1 MKHRKRKVTAM
12 LLALMMVIT
21 MLPLGVLAEGGTKTV
36 TVSIEKF
43 VLGQGYIMEP
53 TMVTVPEDATVEAAI
68 NRALTQTGHT
78 ANITASPY
86 GSYIA
91 GVTDPNRGEVQ
102 VPQKILDALTA
113 AKLVFVSEDDTPY
126 TLDAGDYELPDYEHG
141 IYAYSGWQFSV
152 NNVFSSTGISYTT
165 VNEGDVIRVQ
175 FSLTGE
181 SDVNG
186 NCSWGRGP
194 VYPDYANRTDLTR
207 ALAEINHKKL
217 SNPSYLT
224 QNNLQTA
231 YDTAMAIMG
240 DFESTQAQVN
250 TAYTALT
257 GKNSDITAT
266 DGQPEPVVT
275 PGVKTSEEVVKQ
287 SGNHT
292 EQYILGQGAAKYGA
306 EWNILGLA
314 RAEAVVPQGY
324 YETYLQSV
332 VDEVQKKQG
341 ILEPVTTAR
350 VVLALS
356 ALKQDVTNVGGYNL
370 LENFND
376 LENVTKNGV
385 YGPIDVLLALDSN
398 DYQLPENRARSIQTT
413 REGLVQYILN
423 QEITY
428 GGWGWQGV
436 ADVDTTA
443 MAIQA
448 LTPYYR
454 SNAEVKAAVDRGL
467 TVLSGLQCE
476 DGSYSFYG
484 TCNAESTAQVIV
496 ALTGMGINPAQDARF
511 VKNGYTTIDG
521 LMKFAVNGGGFSH
534 ELGNSVNN
542 LATAQGYYALVAY
555 QRLIN
560 GQPSLYQM
568 SDAKGITTTTMTE
581 PAPAATGNSEN
592 TETSGSSA
600 ASAATKGNSAKEAET
615 ILKADILKT
624 DSSEEAEETE
634 LLEKLPETLKKNS
647 NKEEKIDNS
656 ENKDDNWKKIV
667 PIAAIVLGGSG
678 VGILVVTGKK
688 KAVK

>member
-1 MKHRKRKVTAM
+1 
-12 LLALMMVIT
+12 MV
-21 MLPLGVLAEGGTKTV
+21 PLGVLAEGGTKTV

-68 NRALTQTGHT
+68 NQALTQTGHT
-78 ANITASPY
+78 ANITAGYY

-102 VPQKILDALTA
+102 VPQKILDALPA
-113 AKLVFVSEDDTPY
+113 ANLVFVREDTTPAI
-126 TLDAGDYELPDYEHG
+126 LDAGDY
-141 IYAYSGWQFSV
+141 YAYSGWLFSV
-152 NNVFSSTGISYTT
+152 NNEFSNIGISNTT

-175 FSLTGE
+175 FSLTGG
-181 SDVNG
+181 SDVDG

-266 DGQPEPVVT
+266 GGQPEPVVT

-341 ILEPVTTAR
+341 ILEPGTTAR

-385 YGPIDVLLALDSN
+385 YGPINVLLALDSN
-398 DYQLPENRARSIQTT
+398 NYQLPENRARSIQTT

-448 LTPYYR
+448 LTPYYH

-467 TVLSGLQCE
+467 TVLSGLQCG
-476 DGSYSFYG
+476 DGSYSSYG
-484 TCNAESTAQVIV
+484 ICNAESTAQVIV

-542 LATAQGYYALVAY
+542 LAAAQGYYALVAY

-568 SDAKGITTTTMTE
+568 SDAKGITTTTVTE

-600 ASAATKGNSAKEAET
+600 ASAATKGNSVKKAET
-615 ILKADILKT
+615 ILET

-634 LLEKLPETLKKNS
+634 LLEELPETLKKNS

>member
-1 MKHRKRKVTAM
+1 MKHQKRKVTAM

-68 NRALTQTGHT
+68 NQALTQTGHT
-78 ANITASPY
+78 ANITAGYY

-113 AKLVFVSEDDTPY
+113 ANLVFVSEDATPD
-126 TLDAGDYELPDYEHG
+126 TLDAGDYELTDYGQG
-141 IYAYSGWQFSV
+141 IYAYSGWLFSV
-152 NNVFSSTGISYTT
+152 NNVFSSTGISDTT

-186 NCSWGRGP
+186 NCSWETP
-194 VYPDYANRTDLTR
+194 VYPNYANRTDLTR

-250 TAYTALT
+250 TAYTALI

-314 RAEAVVPQGY
+314 RAEAVIPQGY

-341 ILEPVTTAR
+341 ILEPGTTAR

-376 LENVTKNGV
+376 LENVTRNGV
-385 YGPIDVLLALDSN
+385 YGPIYVLLALDSN
-398 DYQLPENRARSIQTT
+398 NYQLPVNRTRSIQTT

-467 TVLSGLQCE
+467 TVLSGLQCG
-476 DGSYSFYG
+476 DGSYSSYG
-484 TCNAESTAQVIV
+484 ACNAESTAQVIV

-568 SDAKGITTTTMTE
+568 SDAKGITTTTVTE

-600 ASAATKGNSAKEAET
+600 ASAATKGNSVKKAET
-615 ILKADILKT
+615 ILKT

-634 LLEKLPETLKKNS
+634 LLEELPETLKKNS

>member
-1 MKHRKRKVTAM
+1 M

-68 NRALTQTGHT
+68 NQALTQTGHT
-78 ANITASPY
+78 ANITAGSY

-102 VPQKILDALTA
+102 VSQKILDALTTA
-113 AKLVFVSEDDTPY
+113 NLVFVSEDATPD
-126 TLDAGDYELPDYEHG
+126 TLDAGDYESW
-141 IYAYSGWQFSV
+141 SGWMCSV
-152 NNVFSSTGISYTT
+152 NNEFLSTAISNIT

-175 FSLTGE
+175 FSLTAG
-181 SDVNG
+181 SDIDRNEYP
-186 NCSWGRGP
+186 WATP

-341 ILEPVTTAR
+341 ILEPGTTAR

-385 YGPIDVLLALDSN
+385 YGPIYVLLALDSN
-398 DYQLPENRARSIQTT
+398 NYQLPENRARSIQTT

-448 LTPYYR
+448 LTPYYH

-476 DGSYSFYG
+476 DGSYSSYG
-484 TCNAESTAQVIV
+484 ICNAESTAQVIV

-568 SDAKGITTTTMTE
+568 SDAKGITTTTVTE
-581 PAPAATGNSEN
+581 PASAATGNSEN

-600 ASAATKGNSAKEAET
+600 ASAATKGNSVKKAET
-615 ILKADILKT
+615 ILET

-634 LLEKLPETLKKNS
+634 LLEELPETLKKNS

>member
-12 LLALMMVIT
+12 LLALIMVIT

-68 NRALTQTGHT
+68 NQALTQTGHT
-78 ANITASPY
+78 ANITADDY

-102 VPQKILDALTA
+102 VPQKILDALA
-113 AKLVFVSEDDTPY
+113 AANLFFVSEDATPD
-126 TLDAGDYELPDYEHG
+126 TLDAGDYDSW
-141 IYAYSGWQFSV
+141 SGWMCSV
-152 NNVFSSTGISYTT
+152 NNEFLSTAISNIT

-175 FSLTGE
+175 FSLTAG
-181 SDVNG
+181 SDIDRNEYP
-186 NCSWGRGP
+186 WATP

-341 ILEPVTTAR
+341 ILEPGTTAR

-385 YGPIDVLLALDSN
+385 YGPIYVLLALDSN
-398 DYQLPENRARSIQTT
+398 NYQLPENRARSIQTT

-448 LTPYYR
+448 LTPYYH

-476 DGSYSFYG
+476 DGSYSSYG
-484 TCNAESTAQVIV
+484 ICNAESTAQVIV

-568 SDAKGITTTTMTE
+568 SDAKGITTTTVTE
-581 PAPAATGNSEN
+581 PASAATGNSEN

-600 ASAATKGNSAKEAET
+600 ASAATKGNSVKKAET
-615 ILKADILKT
+615 ILKT

-634 LLEKLPETLKKNS
+634 LLEELPETLKKNS

>member
-1 MKHRKRKVTAM
+1 M

-68 NRALTQTGHT
+68 NQALTQTGHT
-78 ANITASPY
+78 ANITAGYY

-91 GVTDPNRGEVQ
+91 GVTDSNRGEVQ
-102 VPQKILDALTA
+102 VPQKVLDALSSMSLT
-113 AKLVFVSEDDTPY
+113 FVSEDATPD
-126 TLDAGDYELPDYEHG
+126 TLDAGDYDSW
-141 IYAYSGWQFSV
+141 SGWMCSV
-152 NNVFSSTGISYTT
+152 NNEFLSTAISDTT
-165 VNEGDVIRVQ
+165 VNERDVIRVQ
-175 FSLTGE
+175 FSLTAG
-181 SDVNG
+181 SDIDRNEYP
-186 NCSWGRGP
+186 WATP

-341 ILEPVTTAR
+341 ILEPGTTAR

-356 ALKQDVTNVGGYNL
+356 ALKLDVTNVGGYNL

-385 YGPIDVLLALDSN
+385 YGPIYVLLALDSN
-398 DYQLPENRARSIQTT
+398 NYQLPENRARSIQTT

-448 LTPYYR
+448 LTPYYH

-476 DGSYSFYG
+476 DGSYSSYG
-484 TCNAESTAQVIV
+484 ICNAESTAQVIV

-568 SDAKGITTTTMTE
+568 SDAKGITTTTVTE

-600 ASAATKGNSAKEAET
+600 ASAATKGNSVKKAET
-615 ILKADILKT
+615 ILKA

-634 LLEKLPETLKKNS
+634 LLEELPETLKKNS

-688 KAVK
+688 KTVK

>member
-1 MKHRKRKVTAM
+1 MKHRKRRVTAM

-68 NRALTQTGHT
+68 NQALTQTGHT
-78 ANITASPY
+78 ANITADYY

-102 VPQKILDALTA
+102 VPQKILDALA
-113 AKLVFVSEDDTPY
+113 AANLFFVSEDATPD
-126 TLDAGDYELPDYEHG
+126 TLDAGDYDSW
-141 IYAYSGWQFSV
+141 SGWMCSV
-152 NNVFSSTGISYTT
+152 NNEFLSTAISNIT

-175 FSLTGE
+175 FSLTAG
-181 SDVNG
+181 SDIDRNEYP
-186 NCSWGRGP
+186 WATP

-341 ILEPVTTAR
+341 ILEPGTTAR

-385 YGPIDVLLALDSN
+385 YGPIYVLLALDSN
-398 DYQLPENRARSIQTT
+398 NYQLPENRARGIQTT

-448 LTPYYR
+448 LTPYYH

-467 TVLSGLQCE
+467 TVLSGLQCG
-476 DGSYSFYG
+476 DGSYSSYG
-484 TCNAESTAQVIV
+484 ICNAESTAQVIV

-542 LATAQGYYALVAY
+542 LAAAQGYYALVAY

-568 SDAKGITTTTMTE
+568 SDAKGITTTTVTE

-600 ASAATKGNSAKEAET
+600 ASAATKGNSVKKAET
-615 ILKADILKT
+615 ILKT

-634 LLEKLPETLKKNS
+634 LLEELPETLKKNS

>member
-1 MKHRKRKVTAM
+1 
-12 LLALMMVIT
+12 
-21 MLPLGVLAEGGTKTV
+21 
-36 TVSIEKF
+36 
-43 VLGQGYIMEP
+43 
-53 TMVTVPEDATVEAAI
+53 
-68 NRALTQTGHT
+68 
-78 ANITASPY
+78 
-86 GSYIA
+86 
-91 GVTDPNRGEVQ
+91 
-102 VPQKILDALTA
+102 
-113 AKLVFVSEDDTPY
+113 
-126 TLDAGDYELPDYEHG
+126 
-141 IYAYSGWQFSV
+141 
-152 NNVFSSTGISYTT
+152 
-165 VNEGDVIRVQ
+165 
-175 FSLTGE
+175 
-181 SDVNG
+181 
-186 NCSWGRGP
+186 
-194 VYPDYANRTDLTR
+194 
-207 ALAEINHKKL
+207 
-217 SNPSYLT
+217 
-224 QNNLQTA
+224 
-231 YDTAMAIMG
+231 MG

-341 ILEPVTTAR
+341 ILEPGTTAR

-356 ALKQDVTNVGGYNL
+356 ALKQDVTNIGGYNL

-376 LENVTKNGV
+376 LENVTRNGV
-385 YGPIDVLLALDSN
+385 YGPIYVLLALDSN
-398 DYQLPENRARSIQTT
+398 NYQLPENRARSIQTT

-448 LTPYYR
+448 LTPYYH

-476 DGSYSFYG
+476 DGSYSSYG
-484 TCNAESTAQVIV
+484 ICNAESTAQVIV
-496 ALTGMGINPAQDARF
+496 ALTGMGINPTQDARF
-511 VKNGYTTIDG
+511 VKKGYTTIDG

-568 SDAKGITTTTMTE
+568 SDAKGITTTTVTE
-581 PAPAATGNSEN
+581 PTPAATGNSEN

-600 ASAATKGNSAKEAET
+600 GSAATKGNSVKKAET
-615 ILKADILKT
+615 ILKT

-634 LLEKLPETLKKNS
+634 LLEELPETLKKNS

>member
-68 NRALTQTGHT
+68 NQALTQTGHT
-78 ANITASPY
+78 ANITAGSY

-102 VPQKILDALTA
+102 VPQKILDALTTA
-113 AKLVFVSEDDTPY
+113 NLVFVSEDATPD
-126 TLDAGDYELPDYEHG
+126 TLDAGDYESW
-141 IYAYSGWQFSV
+141 SGWMCSV
-152 NNVFSSTGISYTT
+152 NNEFLSTAISNIT

-175 FSLTGE
+175 FSLTAG
-181 SDVNG
+181 SDIDRNEYP
-186 NCSWGRGP
+186 WATP

-341 ILEPVTTAR
+341 ILEPGTTAR

-385 YGPIDVLLALDSN
+385 YGPIYVLLALDSN
-398 DYQLPENRARSIQTT
+398 NYQLPENRARSIQTT

-448 LTPYYR
+448 LTPYYH

-476 DGSYSFYG
+476 DGSYSSYG
-484 TCNAESTAQVIV
+484 ICNAESTAQVIV

-568 SDAKGITTTTMTE
+568 SDAKGITTTTVTE
-581 PAPAATGNSEN
+581 PASAATGNSEN

-600 ASAATKGNSAKEAET
+600 ASAATKGNSVKKAET
-615 ILKADILKT
+615 ILKT

-634 LLEKLPETLKKNS
+634 LLEELPETLKKNS

>member
-53 TMVTVPEDATVEAAI
+53 TMVTVPEDATVETAI
-68 NRALTQTGHT
+68 NQALTQTGHT
-78 ANITASPY
+78 ANITAGYY
-86 GSYIA
+86 GTYIA

-113 AKLVFVSEDDTPY
+113 AYLVFVSEDATPD
-126 TLDAGDYELPDYEHG
+126 TLDTGDYC
-141 IYAYSGWQFSV
+141 AYSGWLFSV
-152 NNVFSSTGISYTT
+152 NNVFPNTGISNTT

-175 FSLTGE
+175 FSLTGG
-181 SDVNG
+181 SDVDG
-186 NCSWGRGP
+186 KCSWVTP

-341 ILEPVTTAR
+341 ILEPGTTAR

-385 YGPIDVLLALDSN
+385 YGPIYVLLALDSN
-398 DYQLPENRARSIQTT
+398 NYQLPVNRTRSIQTT

-448 LTPYYR
+448 LTPYYH

-467 TVLSGLQCE
+467 TVLSGLQCG
-476 DGSYSFYG
+476 DGSYSSYG
-484 TCNAESTAQVIV
+484 ICNAESTAQVIV

-568 SDAKGITTTTMTE
+568 SDAKGIQTTTVTE
-581 PAPAATGNSEN
+581 PAPAAT
-592 TETSGSSA
+592 
-600 ASAATKGNSAKEAET
+600 KGNSVKKAET
-615 ILKADILKT
+615 ILKT

-634 LLEKLPETLKKNS
+634 LLEELPETLKKNS

>member
-1 MKHRKRKVTAM
+1 M
-12 LLALMMVIT
+12 
-21 MLPLGVLAEGGTKTV
+21 
-36 TVSIEKF
+36 
-43 VLGQGYIMEP
+43 
-53 TMVTVPEDATVEAAI
+53 
-68 NRALTQTGHT
+68 
-78 ANITASPY
+78 
-86 GSYIA
+86 
-91 GVTDPNRGEVQ
+91 
-102 VPQKILDALTA
+102 
-113 AKLVFVSEDDTPY
+113 
-126 TLDAGDYELPDYEHG
+126 
-141 IYAYSGWQFSV
+141 
-152 NNVFSSTGISYTT
+152 
-165 VNEGDVIRVQ
+165 
-175 FSLTGE
+175 
-181 SDVNG
+181 
-186 NCSWGRGP
+186 
-194 VYPDYANRTDLTR
+194 
-207 ALAEINHKKL
+207 
-217 SNPSYLT
+217 
-224 QNNLQTA
+224 
-231 YDTAMAIMG
+231 
-240 DFESTQAQVN
+240 
-250 TAYTALT
+250 
-257 GKNSDITAT
+257 
-266 DGQPEPVVT
+266 
-275 PGVKTSEEVVKQ
+275 VKQ

-341 ILEPVTTAR
+341 ILEPGTTAR

-376 LENVTKNGV
+376 LENVTRNGV
-385 YGPIDVLLALDSN
+385 YGPIYVLLALDSN
-398 DYQLPENRARSIQTT
+398 DYQLPVNRTRSIQTT

-448 LTPYYR
+448 LTPYYH

-467 TVLSGLQCE
+467 TVLSGLQCG
-476 DGSYSFYG
+476 DGSYSSYG
-484 TCNAESTAQVIV
+484 ICNAESTAQVIV

-542 LATAQGYYALVAY
+542 LAAAQGYYALVAY

-568 SDAKGITTTTMTE
+568 SDAKGITTTTVTE

-600 ASAATKGNSAKEAET
+600 ASAATKGNSVKKAET
-615 ILKADILKT
+615 ILET

-634 LLEKLPETLKKNS
+634 LLEELPETLKKNS

>member
-1 MKHRKRKVTAM
+1 MT
-12 LLALMMVIT
+12 
-21 MLPLGVLAEGGTKTV
+21 
-36 TVSIEKF
+36 
-43 VLGQGYIMEP
+43 
-53 TMVTVPEDATVEAAI
+53 
-68 NRALTQTGHT
+68 T
-78 ANITASPY
+78 AN
-86 GSYIA
+86 
-91 GVTDPNRGEVQ
+91 
-102 VPQKILDALTA
+102 
-113 AKLVFVSEDDTPY
+113 LVFVSEDATPD
-126 TLDAGDYELPDYEHG
+126 TLDAGDYESW
-141 IYAYSGWQFSV
+141 SGWMCSV
-152 NNVFSSTGISYTT
+152 NNEFLSTAISNIT

-175 FSLTGE
+175 FSLTAG
-181 SDVNG
+181 SDIDRNEYP
-186 NCSWGRGP
+186 WATP

-217 SNPSYLT
+217 SNSSYLT

-287 SGNHT
+287 SGNYT

-341 ILEPVTTAR
+341 ILEPGTTAR

-370 LENFND
+370 LEIFND

-385 YGPIDVLLALDSN
+385 YGPIYVLLALDSN
-398 DYQLPENRARSIQTT
+398 NYQLPENRARSIQTT

-448 LTPYYR
+448 LTPYYH

-467 TVLSGLQCE
+467 TVLSGLQCG
-476 DGSYSFYG
+476 DGSYSSYG
-484 TCNAESTAQVIV
+484 ICNAESTAQVIV

-534 ELGNSVNN
+534 ELGSGVNN

-568 SDAKGITTTTMTE
+568 SDAKGITTTTVTE

-600 ASAATKGNSAKEAET
+600 ASAATKGNSVKKAET
-615 ILKADILKT
+615 ILKT

-634 LLEKLPETLKKNS
+634 LLEELPETLKKNS

>member
-1 MKHRKRKVTAM
+1 M

-68 NRALTQTGHT
+68 NQALTQTGHT
-78 ANITASPY
+78 ANITADDY

-102 VPQKILDALTA
+102 VPQKILDALA
-113 AKLVFVSEDDTPY
+113 AANLFFVSEDATPD
-126 TLDAGDYELPDYEHG
+126 TLDAGDYDSW
-141 IYAYSGWQFSV
+141 SGWMCSV
-152 NNVFSSTGISYTT
+152 NNEFLSTAISNIT

-175 FSLTGE
+175 FSLTAG
-181 SDVNG
+181 SDIDRNEYP
-186 NCSWGRGP
+186 WATP

-341 ILEPVTTAR
+341 ILEPGTTAR

-385 YGPIDVLLALDSN
+385 YGPIYVLLALDSN
-398 DYQLPENRARSIQTT
+398 NYQLPENRARSIQTT

-448 LTPYYR
+448 LTPYYH

-476 DGSYSFYG
+476 DGSYSSYG
-484 TCNAESTAQVIV
+484 ICNAESTAQVIV

-568 SDAKGITTTTMTE
+568 SDAKGITTTTVTE
-581 PAPAATGNSEN
+581 PASAATGNSEN

-600 ASAATKGNSAKEAET
+600 ASAATKGNSVKKAET
-615 ILKADILKT
+615 ILKT

-634 LLEKLPETLKKNS
+634 LLEELPETLKKNS

>member
-1 MKHRKRKVTAM
+1 M

-68 NRALTQTGHT
+68 NQALTQTGHT
-78 ANITASPY
+78 ANITAGYY

-113 AKLVFVSEDDTPY
+113 ANLVFVSEDATPD
-126 TLDAGDYELPDYEHG
+126 TLDAGDYELTDYGQG
-141 IYAYSGWQFSV
+141 IYAYSGWLFSV
-152 NNVFSSTGISYTT
+152 NNVFSSTGISDTT

-186 NCSWGRGP
+186 NCSWETP
-194 VYPDYANRTDLTR
+194 VYPNYANRTDLTR

-250 TAYTALT
+250 TAYTALI

-314 RAEAVVPQGY
+314 RAEAVIPQGY

-341 ILEPVTTAR
+341 ILEPGTTAR

-376 LENVTKNGV
+376 LENVTRNGV
-385 YGPIDVLLALDSN
+385 YGPIYVLLALDSN
-398 DYQLPENRARSIQTT
+398 NYQLPVNRTRSIQTT

-467 TVLSGLQCE
+467 TVLSGLQCG
-476 DGSYSFYG
+476 DGSYSSYG
-484 TCNAESTAQVIV
+484 ACNAESTAQVIV

-568 SDAKGITTTTMTE
+568 SDAKGITTTTVTE

-600 ASAATKGNSAKEAET
+600 ASAATKGNSVKKAET
-615 ILKADILKT
+615 ILKT

-634 LLEKLPETLKKNS
+634 LLEELPETLKKNS

>member
-68 NRALTQTGHT
+68 NQALTQTGHT
-78 ANITASPY
+78 ANITAGYY

-102 VPQKILDALTA
+102 VPQKVLDALTA
-113 AKLVFVSEDDTPY
+113 ANLVFVSEDATPD
-126 TLDAGDYELPDYEHG
+126 TLDAGDYDSW
-141 IYAYSGWQFSV
+141 SGWMCSV
-152 NNVFSSTGISYTT
+152 NNEFLSTAISNIT

-175 FSLTGE
+175 FSLTAG
-181 SDVNG
+181 SDIDRNEYP
-186 NCSWGRGP
+186 WATP

-341 ILEPVTTAR
+341 ILEPGTTAR

-385 YGPIDVLLALDSN
+385 YGPIYVLLALDSN
-398 DYQLPENRARSIQTT
+398 NYQLPENRARSIQTT

-448 LTPYYR
+448 LTPYYH

-467 TVLSGLQCE
+467 TVLSGLQCG
-476 DGSYSFYG
+476 DGSYSSYG
-484 TCNAESTAQVIV
+484 ICNAESTAQVIV

-568 SDAKGITTTTMTE
+568 SDAKGITTTTVTE

-600 ASAATKGNSAKEAET
+600 ASAATKGNSVKKAET
-615 ILKADILKT
+615 ILET

-634 LLEKLPETLKKNS
+634 LLEELPETLKKNS

>member
-1 MKHRKRKVTAM
+1 M

-68 NRALTQTGHT
+68 NQALTQTGHT
-78 ANITASPY
+78 ANITAGYY

-113 AKLVFVSEDDTPY
+113 ANLVFVSEDATPD
-126 TLDAGDYELPDYEHG
+126 TLDAGDYDSW
-141 IYAYSGWQFSV
+141 SGWMCSV
-152 NNVFSSTGISYTT
+152 NNEFLSTAISDTT

-175 FSLTGE
+175 FSLTAG
-181 SDVNG
+181 SDIDRNEYP
-186 NCSWGRGP
+186 WATP

-341 ILEPVTTAR
+341 ILEPGTTAR

-385 YGPIDVLLALDSN
+385 YGPIYVLLALDSN
-398 DYQLPENRARSIQTT
+398 NYQLPENRARSIQTT

-448 LTPYYR
+448 LTPYYH

-476 DGSYSFYG
+476 DGSYSSYG
-484 TCNAESTAQVIV
+484 ICNAESTAQVIV

-568 SDAKGITTTTMTE
+568 SDAKGITTTTVTE
-581 PAPAATGNSEN
+581 PTPAATGNSEN

-600 ASAATKGNSAKEAET
+600 GSAATKGNSVKKAET
-615 ILKADILKT
+615 ILKT
-624 DSSEEAEETE
+624 DSSEEVEETE
-634 LLEKLPETLKKNS
+634 LLEELPETLKKNS

>member
-12 LLALMMVIT
+12 LLALIMVIT

-68 NRALTQTGHT
+68 NQALTQTGHT
-78 ANITASPY
+78 ANITADDY

-102 VPQKILDALTA
+102 VPQKVLDALA
-113 AKLVFVSEDDTPY
+113 AANLFFVSEDATPD
-126 TLDAGDYELPDYEHG
+126 TLDAGDYDSW
-141 IYAYSGWQFSV
+141 SGWMCSV
-152 NNVFSSTGISYTT
+152 NNEFLSTAISNIT

-175 FSLTGE
+175 FSLTAG
-181 SDVNG
+181 SDIDRNEYP
-186 NCSWGRGP
+186 WATP

-341 ILEPVTTAR
+341 ILEPGTTAR

-385 YGPIDVLLALDSN
+385 YGPIYVLLALDSN
-398 DYQLPENRARSIQTT
+398 NYQLPENRARSIQTT

-448 LTPYYR
+448 LTPYYH

-467 TVLSGLQCE
+467 TVLYGLQCG
-476 DGSYSFYG
+476 DGSYSSYG
-484 TCNAESTAQVIV
+484 ICNAESTAQVIV

-534 ELGNSVNN
+534 ELGNGVNN

-568 SDAKGITTTTMTE
+568 SDAKGITTTTVTE

-600 ASAATKGNSAKEAET
+600 ASAATKGNSVKKAET
-615 ILKADILKT
+615 ILET

-634 LLEKLPETLKKNS
+634 LLEELPETLKKNS

>member
-68 NRALTQTGHT
+68 NRALIQTGHT

-113 AKLVFVSEDDTPY
+113 AKLVFVREDATPDT
-126 TLDAGDYELPDYEHG
+126 LAAGDYELTDYEQR
-141 IYAYSGWQFSV
+141 IYAYSGWLFSV
-152 NNVFSSTGISYTT
+152 NNMFSNIGISDTT

-175 FSLTGE
+175 FSLTGG
-181 SDVNG
+181 SDVDG
-186 NCSWGRGP
+186 NYSWGTSTS

-341 ILEPVTTAR
+341 ILEPGTTAR

-385 YGPIDVLLALDSN
+385 YGPINVLLALDSN
-398 DYQLPENRARSIQTT
+398 NYQLPENRARSIQTT

-423 QEITY
+423 QKITH

-476 DGSYSFYG
+476 DGSYSSCG

-581 PAPAATGNSEN
+581 PALAATGNSEN

-600 ASAATKGNSAKEAET
+600 ASAATKGNSVKKAET
-615 ILKADILKT
+615 ILKT

-634 LLEKLPETLKKNS
+634 LLEELPETLKKNS

>member
-1 MKHRKRKVTAM
+1 MKHRKRRVTAM

-68 NRALTQTGHT
+68 NQALTQTGHT
-78 ANITASPY
+78 ANITAGYY

-102 VPQKILDALTA
+102 VPQKILDALA
-113 AKLVFVSEDDTPY
+113 AANLFFVSEDATPD
-126 TLDAGDYELPDYEHG
+126 TLDAGDYELTDYGQG
-141 IYAYSGWQFSV
+141 IYAYSGWLFSV
-152 NNVFSSTGISYTT
+152 NNVFSSTGISDTT

-186 NCSWGRGP
+186 NCSWETP
-194 VYPDYANRTDLTR
+194 VYPNYANRTDLTR

-231 YDTAMAIMG
+231 YDTAMSIMG

-341 ILEPVTTAR
+341 ILEPGTTAR
-350 VVLALS
+350 VVLVLS

-376 LENVTKNGV
+376 LENVTRNGV
-385 YGPIDVLLALDSN
+385 YGPIYVLLALDSN
-398 DYQLPENRARSIQTT
+398 NYQLPENRARSIQTT

-448 LTPYYR
+448 LTPYYH

-476 DGSYSFYG
+476 DGSYSSYG
-484 TCNAESTAQVIV
+484 ICNAESTAQLIV
-496 ALTGMGINPAQDARF
+496 ALPGMGINPTQDARF

-568 SDAKGITTTTMTE
+568 SDAKGITTTTVTE
-581 PAPAATGNSEN
+581 PTPAATGNSEN

-600 ASAATKGNSAKEAET
+600 GSAATKGNSVKKAET
-615 ILKADILKT
+615 ILKT
-624 DSSEEAEETE
+624 DSSEEVEETE
-634 LLEKLPETLKKNS
+634 LLEELPETLKKNS

-667 PIAAIVLGGSG
+667 PIAAILLGGSG

>member
-68 NRALTQTGHT
+68 NQALTQTGHT
-78 ANITASPY
+78 ANITAGYYGPY
-86 GSYIA
+86 IK
-91 GVTDPNRGEVQ
+91 GVTDLNRGEVQ
-102 VPQKILDALTA
+102 VPQKVLDALTA
-113 AKLVFVSEDDTPY
+113 ANLVFVSEDATPD
-126 TLDAGDYELPDYEHG
+126 TLDTGDYC
-141 IYAYSGWQFSV
+141 AYSGWLFSV
-152 NNVFSSTGISYTT
+152 NNVFPNTGISNTT

-175 FSLTGE
+175 FSLTGG
-181 SDVNG
+181 SDVDG
-186 NCSWGRGP
+186 KCSWVTP

-341 ILEPVTTAR
+341 ILEPGTTAR

-385 YGPIDVLLALDSN
+385 YGPINVLLALDSN
-398 DYQLPENRARSIQTT
+398 NYQLPENRARSIQTT

-423 QEITY
+423 QEITH

-448 LTPYYR
+448 LTPYYH

-467 TVLSGLQCE
+467 TVISGLQCG
-476 DGSYSFYG
+476 DGSYSSSYG
-484 TCNAESTAQVIV
+484 ICNAESTAQVIV

-534 ELGNSVNN
+534 ELGNGVNN

-568 SDAKGITTTTMTE
+568 SDAKGITTTTVTE

-600 ASAATKGNSAKEAET
+600 ASAATKGNSVKEAET

-634 LLEKLPETLKKNS
+634 LLEELPETLKKNS

-667 PIAAIVLGGSG
+667 PIVAIVLGGSG

>member
-12 LLALMMVIT
+12 LLVLMMVIT
-21 MLPLGVLAEGGTKTV
+21 ILPLGVLAEGGTKTV

-53 TMVTVPEDATVEAAI
+53 TMVTVPEDATVETAI
-68 NRALTQTGHT
+68 NQALTQTGHT
-78 ANITASPY
+78 ANITAGYY

-102 VPQKILDALTA
+102 VPQKVLDALTA
-113 AKLVFVSEDDTPY
+113 ANLVFVSEDATPD
-126 TLDAGDYELPDYEHG
+126 TLDAGDYELTDYGQG
-141 IYAYSGWQFSV
+141 IYAYSGWLFSV
-152 NNVFSSTGISYTT
+152 NNVFSSTGISDTT

-186 NCSWGRGP
+186 NCSWGTP

-217 SNPSYLT
+217 SNSSYLT

-341 ILEPVTTAR
+341 ILEPGTTAR

-385 YGPIDVLLALDSN
+385 YGPIYVLLALDSN
-398 DYQLPENRARSIQTT
+398 NYQLPENRARSIQTT

-448 LTPYYR
+448 LTPYYY

-467 TVLSGLQCE
+467 TVLSGLQCG
-476 DGSYSFYG
+476 DGSYSSYG
-484 TCNAESTAQVIV
+484 ICNAESTAQVIV

-568 SDAKGITTTTMTE
+568 SDAKGITTTTVTE

-600 ASAATKGNSAKEAET
+600 ASAATKGNSVKKAET
-615 ILKADILKT
+615 ILKT

-634 LLEKLPETLKKNS
+634 LLEELPETLKKNS

>member
-21 MLPLGVLAEGGTKTV
+21 MLPLGVLAEEGTKTV

-53 TMVTVPEDATVEAAI
+53 TMITVPEDATVEAAI
-68 NRALTQTGHT
+68 NQALTQTGHT
-78 ANITASPY
+78 ANITAGYY

-91 GVTDPNRGEVQ
+91 GVTDPNRGVVQ
-102 VPQKILDALTA
+102 VPQKVLDALTA
-113 AKLVFVSEDDTPY
+113 AYLVFVSEDATPD
-126 TLDAGDYELPDYEHG
+126 TLDAGDYDSW
-141 IYAYSGWQFSV
+141 SGWMCSV
-152 NNVFSSTGISYTT
+152 NNEFLNTAISNIT

-186 NCSWGRGP
+186 NCSWATP

-207 ALAEINHKKL
+207 ALAEINHKNL

-287 SGNHT
+287 NGNHT

-341 ILEPVTTAR
+341 ILEPGTTAR

-356 ALKQDVTNVGGYNL
+356 ALKKDVTNVGGYNL

-385 YGPIDVLLALDSN
+385 YGPIYVLLALDSN
-398 DYQLPENRARSIQTT
+398 NYQLPENRARSIQTT

-443 MAIQA
+443 MAIQT
-448 LTPYYR
+448 LTPYYH
-454 SNAEVKAAVDRGL
+454 SNAEVKTAVDRGL

-476 DGSYSFYG
+476 DGSYSSYG
-484 TCNAESTAQVIV
+484 ICNAESTAQVIV

-560 GQPSLYQM
+560 GQPSFYQM
-568 SDAKGITTTTMTE
+568 SDAKGIASSSEITGANTTTIEPTTSVAVQQETDTGKTE
-581 PAPAATGNSEN
+581 NLVGSTKVSE
-592 TETSGSSA
+592 
-600 ASAATKGNSAKEAET
+600 
-615 ILKADILKT
+615 IL
-624 DSSEEAEETE
+624 EEADDVE
-634 LLEKLPETLKKNS
+634 LLEELPQTWKKKN
-647 NKEEKIDNS
+647 NKTEENNGKEKIDNS

>member
-12 LLALMMVIT
+12 LLVLMMVIT

-68 NRALTQTGHT
+68 NQALTQTGHT
-78 ANITASPY
+78 ANITTSSY

-91 GVTDPNRGEVQ
+91 GVTDPNRGQVQ
-102 VPQKILDALTA
+102 VPQKVLDALTA
-113 AKLVFVSEDDTPY
+113 ANLVFVSEDATPN
-126 TLDAGDYELPDYEHG
+126 TLDAGDYDSW
-141 IYAYSGWQFSV
+141 SGWMCSV
-152 NNVFSSTGISYTT
+152 NNEFLSTAISDIT

-175 FSLTGE
+175 FSLTAG
-181 SDVNG
+181 SDIDRNEYP
-186 NCSWGRGP
+186 WATP

-341 ILEPVTTAR
+341 ILEPGTTAR

-356 ALKQDVTNVGGYNL
+356 ALKLDVTNVGGYNL

-385 YGPIDVLLALDSN
+385 YGPIYVLLALDSN
-398 DYQLPENRARSIQTT
+398 NYQLPENRARSIQTT

-448 LTPYYR
+448 LTPYYH

-476 DGSYSFYG
+476 DGSYSSYG
-484 TCNAESTAQVIV
+484 ICNAESTAQVIV
-496 ALTGMGINPAQDARF
+496 ALTGMGINPVQDARF

-568 SDAKGITTTTMTE
+568 SDAKGIASSSEITGTNTTTIEPTTSVAVQQETDTGKTE
-581 PAPAATGNSEN
+581 NLVGSTKVSE
-592 TETSGSSA
+592 
-600 ASAATKGNSAKEAET
+600 
-615 ILKADILKT
+615 IL
-624 DSSEEAEETE
+624 EEADDVE
-634 LLEKLPETLKKNS
+634 LLEELPQTWKKKN
-647 NKEEKIDNS
+647 NKTEENNGKEKIDNS

>member
-53 TMVTVPEDATVEAAI
+53 TMVTVPENATVEAAI
-68 NRALTQTGHT
+68 NQALTQTGHT
-78 ANITASPY
+78 ANITASSY

-126 TLDAGDYELPDYEHG
+126 TLDAGDYDSW
-141 IYAYSGWQFSV
+141 SGWMCSV
-152 NNVFSSTGISYTT
+152 NNEFLSTAISNIT

-341 ILEPVTTAR
+341 ILEPGTTAR

-385 YGPIDVLLALDSN
+385 YGPINVLLALDSN

-423 QEITY
+423 QKITH

-476 DGSYSFYG
+476 DGSYSSCG

-534 ELGNSVNN
+534 ELGRGVNN

-581 PAPAATGNSEN
+581 PALAATGNSEN

-600 ASAATKGNSAKEAET
+600 ASAATKGNSVKKAET
-615 ILKADILKT
+615 ILKT

-634 LLEKLPETLKKNS
+634 LLEELPETLKKNS

>member
-1 MKHRKRKVTAM
+1 MTA
-12 LLALMMVIT
+12 
-21 MLPLGVLAEGGTKTV
+21 
-36 TVSIEKF
+36 
-43 VLGQGYIMEP
+43 
-53 TMVTVPEDATVEAAI
+53 
-68 NRALTQTGHT
+68 
-78 ANITASPY
+78 
-86 GSYIA
+86 
-91 GVTDPNRGEVQ
+91 
-102 VPQKILDALTA
+102 
-113 AKLVFVSEDDTPY
+113 FVSEDATPY
-126 TLDAGDYELPDYEHG
+126 TLDAGDY
-141 IYAYSGWQFSV
+141 YAFSGWLFSV
-152 NNVFSSTGISYTT
+152 NNVFPSTGISNTT

-175 FSLTGE
+175 FSLTGG
-181 SDVNG
+181 SDVDG
-186 NCSWGRGP
+186 NCSWETP
-194 VYPDYANRTDLTR
+194 VYPKYANRTDLTR

-257 GKNSDITAT
+257 GKNADITAT
-266 DGQPEPVVT
+266 GGQPEPVVT

-341 ILEPVTTAR
+341 ILEPGTTAR

-385 YGPIDVLLALDSN
+385 YGPIYVLLALDSN
-398 DYQLPENRARSIQTT
+398 NYQLPVNRTRSIQTT

-448 LTPYYR
+448 LTPYYH

-467 TVLSGLQCE
+467 TVLSDLQCE
-476 DGSYSFYG
+476 DGSYSSYG

-568 SDAKGITTTTMTE
+568 SDAKGITTTTVTE

-600 ASAATKGNSAKEAET
+600 ASAATKGNSVKKAET
-615 ILKADILKT
+615 ILKT

-634 LLEKLPETLKKNS
+634 LLEELPETLKKNS

>member
-68 NRALTQTGHT
+68 NQALTQTGHT
-78 ANITASPY
+78 ANITADDY

-102 VPQKILDALTA
+102 VPQKILDALA
-113 AKLVFVSEDDTPY
+113 AANLFFVSEDATPD
-126 TLDAGDYELPDYEHG
+126 TLDAGDYDSW
-141 IYAYSGWQFSV
+141 SGWMCSV
-152 NNVFSSTGISYTT
+152 NNEFLSTAISNIT

-175 FSLTGE
+175 FSLTAG
-181 SDVNG
+181 SDIDRNEYP
-186 NCSWGRGP
+186 WATP

-341 ILEPVTTAR
+341 ILEPGTTAR

-385 YGPIDVLLALDSN
+385 YGPIYVLLALDSN
-398 DYQLPENRARSIQTT
+398 NYQLPENRARSIQTT

-448 LTPYYR
+448 LTPYYH

-476 DGSYSFYG
+476 DGSYSSYG
-484 TCNAESTAQVIV
+484 ICNAESTAQVIV

-568 SDAKGITTTTMTE
+568 SDAKGITTTTVTE
-581 PAPAATGNSEN
+581 PASAATGNSEN

-600 ASAATKGNSAKEAET
+600 ASAATKGNSVKKAET
-615 ILKADILKT
+615 ILKT

-634 LLEKLPETLKKNS
+634 LLEELPETLKKNS